1 MIGYFFDLRPPYNG
15 LETFIECLMD
25 FNTYDV
31 YLWDFFPIKIIL
43 ILIMI
48 WIKKRRKE
56 RRVRTTVGTCV
67 RAHAARRWG
76 WWEVLVW

>member
-43 ILIMI
+43 ILII
-48 WIKKRRKE
+48 LK
-56 RRVRTTVGTCV
+56 
-67 RAHAARRWG
+67 
-76 WWEVLVW
+76 